1 MNTAASMPSSLC
13 QVDDSILLVID
24 VQTKLTA
31 VMPPKVLARLQR
43 NTGLLL
49 QSAAR
54 LGVPV
59 FASEQYP
66 QGLGSLEADIQKL
79 LPADTRRYEKTV
91 FSLAA
96 VPEFSKDLE
105 ASGRRQVVIAGM
117 EAHVCVLQ
125 TAIELHNAGYRP
137 FVVADAVCSR
147 HRESYETALERLRQA
162 GVIVSDAESVLFE
175 WLRDSRSE
183 NFKALQQLIR

>member
-1 MNTAASMPSSLC
+1 MTTAASTPSNLC
-13 QVDDSILLVID
+13 VVDDSILVVID

-43 NTGLLL
+43 NTGLLI
-49 QSAAR
+49 QAAAR
-54 LGVPV
+54 LGVPI

-66 QGLGSLEADIQKL
+66 EGLGSLEPDIQKL
-79 LPADTRRYEKTV
+79 LPSDARRYQKTV

-96 VPEFSKDLE
+96 VPQFLSDLE
-105 ASGRRQVVIAGM
+105 ACGRRQIVVTGM

-125 TAIELHNAGYRP
+125 TAIELQNGGYRP
-137 FVVADAVCSR
+137 FVVSDAVCSR
-147 HRESYETALERLRQA
+147 HRESYETALARLRQEN
-162 GVIVSDAESVLFE
+162 VIVSDAESVLFE
-175 WLRDSRSE
+175 WLRDSKSE